1 MTPLARCDIFL
12 APHSM
17 AFPRWSPGY
26 MILLPP
32 GGDFQYSMVVPG
44 GFIPAEPG
52 WISLWLSGK
61 ESPCQYRSC
70 KVQSLVRED
79 PLEKEMAAQ
88 YCSIPWTAE
97 PSRL

>member
-1 MTPLARCDIFL
+1 
-12 APHSM
+12 M

-44 GFIPAEPG
+44 GFIAAEPG

-70 KVQSLVRED
+70 KVQSRIWED
-79 PLEKEMAAQ
+79 RLEKEMATQ
-88 YCSIPWTAE
+88 YCSIAWTEE
-97 PSRL
+97 PTRL

>member
-44 GFIPAEPG
+44 GFIAAEPG

-70 KVQSLVRED
+70 KVQSRIWTD
-79 PLEKEMAAQ
+79 RLEKEMATQ
-88 YCSIPWTAE
+88 YCSIPWTEE
-97 PSRL
+97 PTRL